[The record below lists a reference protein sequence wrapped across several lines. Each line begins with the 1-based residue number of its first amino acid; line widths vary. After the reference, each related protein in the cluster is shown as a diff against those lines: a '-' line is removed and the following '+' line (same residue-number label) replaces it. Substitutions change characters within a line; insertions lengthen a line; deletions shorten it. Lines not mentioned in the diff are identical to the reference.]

1 METLQDINQRI
12 EQWIQV
18 IALKVE
24 QMQQDFYVETKR
36 NELDLVTNIDK
47 EVQADFTKL
56 INEYYPEHQLMG
68 EEKSNTEVDM
78 YKGYAWAIDPIDGTT
93 NLVKQGK
100 DYCLILSLFYNG
112 EPLLAYTY
120 DFYQKKLYKAMKDEG
135 VTINDQPLQLKKY
148 QHLKDALISIDPKHT
163 SSNLLKALIS
173 KAHGFRFIGA
183 GGIGALRTITGDFGA
198 SIDVGANLW
207 DMSAQILYAK
217 ELGLV
222 VTDIEGK
229 EIDLNHVKG
238 TIIAHPEIHE
248 EIIEIIKQY
257 GVK

>member
-120 DFYQKKLYKAMKDEG
+120 EFYQRKLYKAVKGEG
-135 VTINDQPLQLKKY
+135 VTINGQSLQPKKY
-148 QHLKDALISIDPKHT
+148 QHLKDALISIDPKHST
-163 SSNLLKALIS
+163 SNLLKTLLS
-173 KAHGFRFIGA
+173 KAHGFRYIGA

-207 DMSAQILYAK
+207 DMSAQLLYAK

-229 EIDLNHVKG
+229 DIELNQVKG
-238 TIIAHPEIHE
+238 AIIAHPEIHA
-248 EIIEIIKQY
+248 EIVEIIKQY

>member
-1 METLQDINQRI
+1 METLQDISQRM
-12 EQWIQV
+12 EQWIQM

-24 QMQQDFYVETKR
+24 RMRQDFYVETKK

-56 INEYYPEHQLMG
+56 LNEYYPDHQLMG
-68 EEKSNTEVDM
+68 EEKSNVDVDM
-78 YKGYAWAIDPIDGTT
+78 YSGYAWAIDPIDGTT

-120 DFYQKKLYKAMKDEG
+120 EFYQQKLYKAVKGEG
-135 VTINDQPLQLKKY
+135 VTINGVPLQVKKY
-148 QHLKDALISIDPKHT
+148 QSLKDALISIDPKH
-163 SSNLLKALIS
+163 SSSDLLKALLS

-207 DMSAQILYAK
+207 DMSAQLLYAQ
-217 ELGLV
+217 ELGLE

-229 EIDLNHVKG
+229 AIDLNHVKG
-238 TIIAHPEIHE
+238 AIIAHPAIHSE
-248 EIIEIIKQY
+248 LVEIIKMYQ
-257 GVK
+257 

>member
-1 METLQDINQRI
+1 MYAIQDIDYRI
-12 EQWIQV
+12 KAWISH
-18 IALKVE
+18 IAQKVDMML
-24 QMQQDFYVETKR
+24 QYVAVETKK

-56 INEYYPEHQLMG
+56 INEYYPDHQLMG

-78 YKGYAWAIDPIDGTT
+78 YSGYAWTIDPIDGTT

-120 DFYQKKLYKAMKDEG
+120 EFYQQKLYKAVKGEG
-135 VTINDQPLQLKKY
+135 VTVNGLPLQAKKY

-163 SSNLLKALIS
+163 TSDLLKALLS
-173 KAHGFRFIGA
+173 KSHGFRFIGA

-207 DMSAQILYAK
+207 DMSAQLLYAK
-217 ELGLV
+217 ELGLL

-238 TIIAHPEIHE
+238 AIIAHPAIHTEIV
-248 EIIEIIKQY
+248 EIIKQY